1 MNSLKDTDFKVLA
14 RKQKSVQ
21 IKMRLL
27 ALAHFQEGHTPELK
41 SLSSLKSAALERVY
55 LSSPFLLEAIF
66 YSGKAANLDN
76 SNLYLTFANAVRV
89 KNGPSPSGSA

>member
-1 MNSLKDTDFKVLA
+1 MSYTTSGFYTNAVLNFSKRSASSINS
-14 RKQKSVQ
+14 
-21 IKMRLL
+21 
-27 ALAHFQEGHTPELK
+27 
-41 SLSSLKSAALERVY
+41 ALERVY